1 MTRYAIRCSLIAAC
15 CVLLVEM
22 CPAQSSG
29 TSLGDVAREGKAQK
43 KAKIVIGDDDVA
55 HSTDPGPL
63 AASPDVSDSSSV
75 DADQAQAPDQKSKAG
90 SRVAS
95 KGGPTSEL
103 QKKIDKAKSDEAM
116 YQQAVKTAQDR
127 ASKAQTEFQREV
139 AQEAV
144 ENNQKNVEIAADK
157 RKKLEA
163 QQKDTQG
170 APKD

>member
-1 MTRYAIRCSLIAAC
+1 MIRYAIRCSLMAAC

-22 CPAQSSG
+22 CSAQSSG
-29 TSLGDVAREGKAQK
+29 ASLGDVARQGKAHK

-55 HSTDPGPL
+55 HSTDLGSL
-63 AASPDVSDSSSV
+63 ASSPDPSDNSSV
-75 DADQAQAPDQKSKAG
+75 DADQTQATDPKSKAAG
-90 SRVAS
+90 HVAS

-116 YQQAVKTAQDR
+116 YQQAMKTAQER

-139 AQEAV
+139 AQEAI

-163 QQKDTQG
+163 QQKDAQG